1 MSDAEASG
9 NANMPHS
16 PTRGTPAFPF
26 PRSSCP
32 TVTKHSLTDSFR
44 SQALPMLP
52 NNHSTPPPR
61 PPSRSSAFSP
71 LALIHPPNNV
81 NIPVPPRLRI
91 TAGGHLELGRNAT
104 VVRGRSFT
112 VEDTRVLAGKMIG
125 REGVPGCWKGLVGGR
140 GAGRGA
146 GMGRRGSLG
155 G

>member
-1 MSDAEASG
+1 
-9 NANMPHS
+9 
-16 PTRGTPAFPF
+16 
-26 PRSSCP
+26 
-32 TVTKHSLTDSFR
+32 
-44 SQALPMLP
+44 
-52 NNHSTPPPR
+52 
-61 PPSRSSAFSP
+61 
-71 LALIHPPNNV
+71 
-81 NIPVPPRLRI
+81 
-91 TAGGHLELGRNAT
+91 